1 MYTTKGIGEKMNK
14 MIEKDEQGNWAL
26 KGVRW
31 QQLHAGQVIS
41 NEMQRR
47 LYAALAK
54 LKDYEET
61 GKSPDEVQQL
71 IDQNS

>member
-1 MYTTKGIGEKMNK
+1 MYTTKGIGKKMNK
-14 MIEKDEQGNWAL
+14 MIQKDEQGNWAL

-31 QQLHAGQVIS
+31 QQLHVGQVIS

-47 LYAALAK
+47 LYSALTK
-54 LKDYEET
+54 LKDYEAT

>member
-1 MYTTKGIGEKMNK
+1 

-54 LKDYEET
+54 LKDYEAT

>member
-1 MYTTKGIGEKMNK
+1 MNT
-14 MIEKDEQGNWAL
+14 MIEQDEQGNWAL

-41 NEMQRR
+41 NDMSRR

-54 LKDYEET
+54 LKDYEAT